1 MNDAFDN
8 AQTDREAL
16 ARFATRLT
24 SVPCAT
30 CTLPEDLRQII
41 ETDRASASPHSFD
54 QLSRFLAT
62 LGIELTGGAISAHF
76 RKGHAQ

>member
-8 AQTDREAL
+8 ARTDREAL
-16 ARFATRLT
+16 ARFAPRVK
-24 SVPCAT
+24 SIPCAT

-54 QLSRFLAT
+54 QLARFLKT
-62 LGIELTGGAISAHF
+62 HGIELTGGAIAAHF